1 MWAFEKFTFELDAL
15 CPYNFKITCNLL
27 RLLISLK
34 TMLVLPA
41 KFTILISWSPICI
54 PLDLLKEIGKYWT
67 KGSDERLFI
76 FILDWMLVNAILI
89 MWRKFSPHPN
99 IYRVKKRKNPYQLY
113 QRLWDNDHVMNV
125 KSIYIYIYKMYVI
138 VCNLQRRFYQLLYMR
153 DVTSVL

>member
-41 KFTILISWSPICI
+41 KFTILILWSPICI
-54 PLDLLKEIGKYWT
+54 PLDLLKKIGKYWT

-76 FILDWMLVNAILI
+76 FVLYWMLVNVILI
-89 MWRKFSPHPN
+89 MWRKFSPYPN
-99 IYRVKKRKNPYQLY
+99 IYRVKKRENPYQLY
-113 QRLWDNDHVMNV
+113 QRLWDNDHVLNV
-125 KSIYIYIYKMYVI
+125 KSIYIYIYIKCM
-138 VCNLQRRFYQLLYMR
+138 
-153 DVTSVL
+153 